1 MAQGRRGSPKP
12 TCAWLRGYTVDESPL
27 AIHGPANLG
36 AVFRLVRGEFNA
48 RVRRCVEPS
57 HGRYLTEPAE
67 QPIELSL
74 QAVSQHTYQ

>member
-1 MAQGRRGSPKP
+1 MVIARVR
-12 TCAWLRGYTVDESPL
+12 CMVLL
-27 AIHGPANLG
+27 ACLG
-36 AVFRLVRGEFNA
+36 GRLVRGEFNA

-74 QAVSQHTYQ
+74 QAVSRHTYQ